1 MENKASTIIKRIIA
15 ILFIYLIIDYI
26 NIPSYLGFIPNNI
39 NFDIFTVFF
48 DAVIVTIL
56 YVISFYYIENKQ
68 NEKDNNAT
76 KIVDVL
82 LEKTY
87 TECLDNLILLDN
99 KDIIRRYI
107 IPKVDGNK
115 TDSENKVINN
125 LQTLPF
131 SSYDSVISL
140 ASNGYID
147 KNKLNEYLEIKKE
160 YQYLVNMKITFFDL
174 INPNTDEQKAILKN
188 ITIRDSSLKSKL
200 KKKSNN

>member
-1 MENKASTIIKRIIA
+1 MENKAFKIIKRIIA
-15 ILFIYLIIDYI
+15 IFIIYLIIDYI
-26 NIPSYLGFIPNNI
+26 NIPSHLGFIPNNI
-39 NFDIFTVFF
+39 NFDIFTIIF
-48 DAVIVTIL
+48 DAVIVSVL

-99 KDIIRRYI
+99 KEIIRQYI

-131 SSYDSVISL
+131 LSYDSVISL
-140 ASNGYID
+140 ASNGYVD

-160 YQYLVNMKITFFDL
+160 YQYLVSMKITFFDL
-174 INPNTDEQKAILKN
+174 INPNTDEQKAMLEN
-188 ITIRDSSLKSKL
+188 ITTRDSSLKSKL
-200 KKKSNN
+200 KK

>member
-1 MENKASTIIKRIIA
+1 MENEASTIIKRIIA

-160 YQYLVNMKITFFDL
+160 YQYLVSMKITFFDL
-174 INPNTDEQKAILKN
+174 INPNTNEQKAILEN